1 LCATEK
7 QAEAANE
14 PFEAQDLHGLFQ
26 KRDGTCRAEVSVAEN
41 THEKEEEHA
50 DEEEKD
56 EEEEED
62 DDEHDDDDDNDSC
75 SSDEEAAENKEVAP
89 AVVTE
94 EQREG
99 EKAAATATVEE
110 QLQTDVERV
119 QDTRGAMAEWF
130 AEQSQVAVE
139 ELQQELRKALVQPQL
154 LPMFAAWL
162 SRCLGF
168 LVTVVPIAADGRC
181 CWHAMAFCAAGSPG
195 WSADLIP
202 LTVDILMQH
211 PSFAPY
217 QCLHNSTRSELI
229 AKLSSGEE
237 EGDHV
242 YVSAAAR
249 LMGMNVLIYDL
260 LEVEEDGA
268 RRLKVRPEY
277 VDNGIFEK
285 TDTIHIVRHEQQ
297 GHHHYSSVLPLQEVQ
312 HFTQTG
318 ETHHVNKVCTRTD
331 SLLLKQPLDTGCSTL
346 TSEWFGCQQVTPP
359 TPMVSMRSTYRT
371 RR

>member
-7 QAEAANE
+7 QAEAAIE
-14 PFEAQDLHGLFQ
+14 PFEAQDLQSLFQ
-26 KRDGTCRAEVSVAEN
+26 KRDGACGAEVSEAELKGN
-41 THEKEEEHA
+41 THEEEEH
-50 DEEEKD
+50 DG
-56 EEEEED
+56 
-62 DDEHDDDDDNDSC
+62 DNDSC
-75 SSDEEAAENKEVAP
+75 SSDEEAAEKKEDAP

-94 EQREG
+94 EQRER

-110 QLQTDVERV
+110 QLDLDVERV
-119 QDTRGAMAEWF
+119 QDTRDAMVEWF
-130 AEQSQVAVE
+130 AEQSQAAVE

-154 LPMFAAWL
+154 LPVFAAWL
-162 SRCLGF
+162 SRRLGF

-181 CWHAMAFCAAGSPG
+181 CWHAMALCAAGSPG

-202 LTVDILMQH
+202 LTVDILVQH

-217 QCLHNSTRSELI
+217 QCLHNMTMSELK

-249 LMGMNVLIYDL
+249 LMGLNVIIYDL

-277 VDNGIFEK
+277 VDNGTFEN